1 MHVFMKSNY
10 EIYLKSD
17 LSKYIGKWV
26 AISDNGVVAFGDN
39 AKVVYLEA
47 QARYP
52 GKKIM
57 LVKVPE
63 KEAMIF

>member
-1 MHVFMKSNY
+1 MESNY
-10 EIYLKSD
+10 EIYLKAD

-26 AISDNGVVAFGDN
+26 AISDNGVIAFGDN
-39 AKVVYLEA
+39 AKLVYLEA
-47 QARYP
+47 EAMHP